1 MRPDRFPILDEK
13 VVLAL
18 DEEEPRSWEDVSFYT
33 RIADRIRALARRH
46 DLALRIVDRALW
58 TWGKM
63 IRDR

>member
-1 MRPDRFPILDEK
+1 M
-13 VVLAL
+13 VVLAV
-18 DEEEPRSWEDVSFYT
+18 DEQEPTSWEDVTLYT

-58 TWGKM
+58 TWAKM